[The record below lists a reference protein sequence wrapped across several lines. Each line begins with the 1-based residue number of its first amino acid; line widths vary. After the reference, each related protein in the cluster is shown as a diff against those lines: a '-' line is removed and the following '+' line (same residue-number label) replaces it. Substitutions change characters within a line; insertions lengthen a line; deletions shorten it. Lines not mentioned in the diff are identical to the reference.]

1 MQTHHYHNTF
11 EPMKANVLIF
21 FLVFNISIYAQNEAE
36 DSILSVERD
45 LTFYLLDTELGL
57 SNDEINDIEQ
67 DSLGFIWIATLEGLN
82 KYDGTQ
88 FVTYKKNNSNLS
100 NNFIKQIQV
109 NKDGNLLLATA
120 NSLNIYNLKLEKFKN
135 LSSENSLYDETLSS
149 VYYGPKDK
157 TIIGY
162 EEKGIQILYKDGKLE
177 SYTHEKNNRFSIS
190 SNAVSCITQQ
200 GDSIVWVGT
209 RNNGVNKI
217 NLATKEITQIPLS
230 QNKSSS
236 PSSIN
241 SLYSEKNGTIW
252 LGTNNGLYVMTP
264 KGDTLNLKKS
274 DFKGKGLSDNHV
286 LCFEEDHLGQMWI
299 GTRNGGLNIINK
311 SDFLAQKTDFKVK
324 WYLPNQDGTSVF
336 NRTVLSLKRDNNNN
350 NMWIG
355 TSTGMNFVNPEGE
368 PIKLMQKNRSNNSIS
383 HDRISALATSLNE
396 NIWIGT
402 DGSGVDLYNP
412 HTGIFKH
419 YNQNASNISNNYII
433 SLHEDKKRRLWIG
446 TYQGGLNKMNIN
458 TGKSKHYFKD
468 DPERGY
474 DIRVIFEDSK
484 NNIWI
489 ATETGGLYFYNEAKD
504 EFDFIDVLNG
514 IYVRDLCEDKN
525 GDLWLATE
533 GLGIVKYE
541 ATKHVISIYN
551 SKNIKGFKSDII
563 YSIIPLPHGDILAG
577 TLHEGFIRLNPKK
590 KTIITFNE
598 SNGLSNNTVS
608 SMVIENESSV
618 WLGTFKGISHYN
630 PMNNEIYNLDTY
642 NNIQKS
648 KFNIGSS
655 IFSKSGSIYFGGDKG
670 LNVFNPKNIKIKK
683 ESHPIVF
690 ENLEVLNKKVPITN
704 KKGILDQS
712 ILYEDHIT
720 LNHNETFL
728 SLDYVTLKYPFVKN
742 TMYSYKVDNYH
753 DQWISTNRA
762 GQVNLTNMPP
772 GDYKLNVKAK
782 FGTGDEVTKSLKIT
796 INPPFWKTPI
806 AILCYVLLISLSLW
820 ALMKYYAEHIKL
832 KNSLLFEKKQRQLEH
847 DFNEERIMFYTY
859 FSHELKTPLTLII
872 APIEDLIKKEGNKK
886 QKEKLKLIQNNA
898 NNLLQSINQLLE
910 FRKYNLGLSKL
921 VLEKHN
927 LSTCLKQWVQNF
939 NPLAKKRNILLS
951 YSGPTQDFFSWFD
964 LEKLHIVVNNLLS
977 NAFKFTKE
985 KGKIH
990 VDLTY
995 DDTNFYIKV
1004 QDTGIGITPED
1015 IEHIFNGFYQSN
1027 STKSINGIGIGL
1039 TLTKNFIEL
1048 HNGRIE
1054 IKSQLKKGSTF
1065 SFYIPR
1071 DFSQLKNS
1079 KHIEQKQTISN
1090 NIRLTDDSTPITTLK
1105 EEEVE
1110 VEKALLD
1117 QEPNIS
1123 FDDNKK
1129 VILLIDDNS
1138 DILSYLKEL
1147 LEDEYNLI
1155 FASDGEEGITK
1166 ALEYIPDIIISDIMM
1181 PKIDGIELCSTL
1193 KKTMETTHIPVILLT
1208 AKGNTEA
1215 IKTGFKEGAY
1225 DYIVKPF
1232 SSQLLK
1238 IRIKNILENRKK
1250 LRKYFLKETKI
1261 PSNLSKNKSKILEQ
1275 EKEFIHRLESIIL
1288 GLINNDNIDVNM
1300 VAQSIKMNRATLSR
1314 KLKAVTGLTINK
1326 FIIRVKLNKA
1336 LELIKEGDLTI
1347 SQVSYEVGYNDIKH
1361 FRQVFKEQFNKVPS
1375 EFKNKKYP

>member
-1 MQTHHYHNTF
+1 
-11 EPMKANVLIF
+11 MKKIF
-21 FLVFNISIYAQNEAE
+21 FNLLCLVFSFSLTCQNEK
-36 DSILSVERD
+36 DNPTLSGEKD
-45 LTFYLLDTELGL
+45 LTFYLLDTEFGL
-57 SNDEINDIEQ
+57 SNDGVWDIEQ
-67 DSLGFIWIATLEGLN
+67 DYFGFIWIATPEGLN
-82 KYDGTQ
+82 RYDGTQ
-88 FVTYKKNNSNLS
+88 FVTYKKNNSTLS

-135 LSSENSLYDETLSS
+135 LSVEHKLNKENLSC
-149 VYYGPKDK
+149 VYYNEKDK
-157 TIIGY
+157 IIIGY
-162 EEKGIQILYKDGKLE
+162 EEKGIQIINKDGKLE
-177 SYTHEKNNRFSIS
+177 SYTYNKKNRFSLS
-190 SNAVSCITQQ
+190 SNEISCITQEV
-200 GDSIVWVGT
+200 DSIVWVGT
-209 RNNGVNKI
+209 RNDGLNKI
-217 NLATKEITQIPLS
+217 NLKTKETTRIPLI
-230 QNKSSS
+230 QNNNDS

-241 SLYSEKNGTIW
+241 SVYSEKNGNIW
-252 LGTNNGLYVMTP
+252 VGTNNGLYVIT
-264 KGDTLNLKKS
+264 KEGDTLNLKKS
-274 DFKGKGLSDNHV
+274 EIRDKGLSDDNV
-286 LCFEEDHLGQMWI
+286 LCFEEDNLGQMWI

-311 SDFLAQKTDFKVK
+311 SDFLSQKIGFKVK

-336 NRTVLSLKRDNNNN
+336 NRTVLSIKKDNNN

-355 TSTGMNFVNPEGE
+355 TSTGLNFVNPKGE
-368 PIKLMQKNRSNNSIS
+368 PIKLIHKNNSSKSIS
-383 HDRISALATSLNE
+383 HDRISALAKSTNE

-402 DGSGVDLYNP
+402 DGSGVDFLNTD
-412 HTGIFKH
+412 TGIFKNYDH
-419 YNQNASNISNNYII
+419 SSHNISNNYII
-433 SLHEDKKRRLWIG
+433 SLHEDQKKRLWIG
-446 TYQGGLNKMNIN
+446 TYQGGLNKMDIE
-458 TGKSKHYFKD
+458 TGKCKHYFKD
-468 DPERGY
+468 DPERGN
-474 DIRVIFEDSK
+474 DIRAIFEDSK

-489 ATETGGLYFYNEAKD
+489 ATETGGLFIYNEVQD
-504 EFDFIDVLNG
+504 QFNFIHSLDG
-514 IYVRDLCEDKN
+514 IYVRDICEDKN
-525 GDLWLATE
+525 GYLWLATE
-533 GLGIVKYE
+533 GLGIVKYDLINN
-541 ATKHVISIYN
+541 VSSLYN
-551 SKNIKGFKSDII
+551 SKNIKGFNSDVF
-563 YSIIPLPHGDILAG
+563 YSIISLPNGDILAG
-577 TLHEGFIRLNPKK
+577 TLHEGIIRLNPKN
-590 KTIITFNE
+590 KTIINFNE

-608 SMVIENESSV
+608 SIIFENDSSI

-630 PMNNEIYNLDTY
+630 PINNEIYNLETY

-655 IFSKSGSIYFGGDKG
+655 IISESGIIYFGGDKG
-670 LNVFNPKNIKIKK
+670 LNVFNPRNIKIKK

-690 ENLEVLNKKVPITN
+690 ENLEVLNKKVSITD

-720 LNHNETFL
+720 LSHNETFL

-742 TMYSYKVDNYH
+742 TMYSYKVENYH
-753 DQWISTNRA
+753 DQWINTNGA
-762 GQVNLTNMPP
+762 GKVNLTNMPP
-772 GDYKLNVKAK
+772 GDYTLKVKAK
-782 FGTGDEVTKSLKIT
+782 FGTGDEVSKSLQIT
-796 INPPFWKTPI
+796 INHPFWKTPI
-806 AILCYVLLISLSLW
+806 AVLCYVILISLSLW
-820 ALMKYYAEHIKL
+820 GLMKYYSEHLKL
-832 KNSLLFEKKQRQLEH
+832 KNSFLFEKKQRQLEH

-872 APIEDLIKKEGNKK
+872 APIEDLIKKEENRK
-886 QKEKLKLIQNNA
+886 QKEKLILIQNNA
-898 NNLLQSINQLLE
+898 NVLLQSINQLLE

-921 VLEKHN
+921 AIEKHN
-927 LSTCLKQWVQNF
+927 LSNCLKQWVQNF
-939 NPLAKKRNILLS
+939 NPLAKKRKILLS
-951 YSGPTQDFFSWFD
+951 YSGPTEDFFAWFD
-964 LEKLHIVVNNLLS
+964 LEKLHIIVNNLLS

-995 DDTNFYIKV
+995 DDTNFYIKT

-1071 DFSQLKNS
+1071 DFSLLKNS
-1079 KHIEQKQTISN
+1079 KVIDEKQTIINDKLFSDN
-1090 NIRLTDDSTPITTLK
+1090 STTIK
-1105 EEEVE
+1105 EEEE
-1110 VEKALLD
+1110 EEEIFLNL
-1117 QEPNIS
+1117 EPNIS

-1129 VILLIDDNS
+1129 VVLLIDDNS
-1138 DILSYLKEL
+1138 DILAYLKEL
-1147 LEDEYNLI
+1147 LEEEYNLI
-1155 FASDGEEGITK
+1155 FASDGEEGLNK

-1181 PKIDGIELCSTL
+1181 PKINGIELCSTL

-1208 AKGNTEA
+1208 AKGNSDT
-1215 IKTGFKEGAY
+1215 IKKGYEEGAY

-1238 IRIKNILENRKK
+1238 VRIKNILGNRKK

-1275 EKEFIHRLESIIL
+1275 EQEFIHKLESIIL
-1288 GLINNDNIDVNM
+1288 GLINNDSIDVNM

-1375 EFKNKKYP
+1375 QFKSKKHE

>member
-1 MQTHHYHNTF
+1 
-11 EPMKANVLIF
+11 MKIFFSIF
-21 FLVFNISIYAQNEAE
+21 FLSLNVLIYAQNEAVNSSLPIE
-36 DSILSVERD
+36 KD

-57 SNDEINDIEQ
+57 SNDGVWDIEQ
-67 DSLGFIWIATLEGLN
+67 DYFGFIWIATPEGLN
-82 KYDGTQ
+82 RYDGTQ

-109 NKDGNLLLATA
+109 NKEGNLLLATA

-135 LSSENSLYDETLSS
+135 LSVEYKLNKENLSC
-149 VYYGPKDK
+149 VYNGKK
-157 TIIGY
+157 NKIIIGY
-162 EEKGIQILYKDGKLE
+162 EEKGIKIINKDGGIE
-177 SYTHEKNNRFSIS
+177 SYTYDKKNSFSLSSNEIS
-190 SNAVSCITQQ
+190 SITQHV
-200 GDSIVWVGT
+200 DSILWVGT
-209 RNNGVNKI
+209 KNNGLNKI
-217 NLATKEITQIPLS
+217 NLKTKETTRIPLI
-230 QNKSSS
+230 QKNNAS

-241 SLYSEKNGTIW
+241 TLYSEKNGNLW
-252 LGTNNGLYVMTP
+252 VGTNNGLFVIT
-264 KGDTLNLKKS
+264 KEGDTLSLKKS
-274 DFKGKGLSDNHV
+274 EIRGKGLSDGNV
-286 LCFEEDHLGQMWI
+286 LCFEEDDLGQMWI
-299 GTRNGGLNIINK
+299 GTRNGGLNILNK
-311 SDFLAQKTDFKVK
+311 SDFLSQEIDLNLS
-324 WYLPNQDGTSVF
+324 WYIPNQDGTSIF
-336 NRTVLSLKRDNNNN
+336 NRTVLSLKKDNNN

-355 TSTGMNFVNPEGE
+355 TSTGLNFVNPRGE
-368 PIKLMQKNRSNNSIS
+368 PIKLIHKNNSKNSIS
-383 HDRISALATSLNE
+383 HDRISALAKSSDE

-402 DGSGVDLYNP
+402 DGSGVDFLNS

-419 YNQNASNISNNYII
+419 YDQSTYDISNNYII
-433 SLHEDKKRRLWIG
+433 SLHEDKKKRLWIG
-446 TYQGGLNKMNIN
+446 TYQGGLNKMDIR
-458 TGKSKHYFKD
+458 TGISIHYFKD
-468 DPERGY
+468 NPEKGS

-489 ATETGGLYFYNEAKD
+489 ATETGGLFFYNEVND
-504 EFDFIDVLNG
+504 EFEYKDVING
-514 IYVRDLCEDKN
+514 IYVRDICEDKN
-525 GDLWLATE
+525 GVLWLATE

-541 ATKHVISIYN
+541 TTKDVISIFN
-551 SKNIKGFKSDII
+551 SKNIKGFNSDII
-563 YSIIPLPHGDILAG
+563 YSIISIPNGDILAG
-577 TLHEGFIRLNPKK
+577 TLHEGFIRLNPRN
-590 KTIITFNE
+590 KTIINFNE

-608 SMVIENESSV
+608 SMVIENDSSI
-618 WLGTFKGISHYN
+618 WLGTFKGISNYN
-630 PMNNEIYNLDTY
+630 PKNHEIYNLETY

-655 IFSKSGSIYFGGDKG
+655 IITESGIIYFGGDKG
-670 LNVFNPKNIKIKK
+670 LNVFNPKKIKIKK

-690 ENLEVLNKKVPITN
+690 ENLEVLNKKVPITD

-720 LNHNETFL
+720 LNHDEKFL

-742 TMYSYKVDNYH
+742 TMYSYKVENYH
-753 DQWISTNRA
+753 DQWVNTNGA

-772 GDYKLNVKAK
+772 GDYILNVKAK
-782 FGTGDEVTKSLKIT
+782 FGTGDEVIKSLKIT
-796 INPPFWKTPI
+796 INPPFWKSPI
-806 AILCYVLLISLSLW
+806 AILCYVLFISLSLW

-872 APIEDLIKKEGNKK
+872 APIEDLIKKENNKK

-898 NNLLQSINQLLE
+898 NVLLQSINQLLE

-921 VLEKHN
+921 VVDKHN
-927 LSTCLKQWVQNF
+927 LSNCLKQWVQNF
-939 NPLAKKRNILLS
+939 NPLAKKRGILLS
-951 YSGPTQDFFSWFD
+951 YSCPTEDFFAWFD
-964 LEKLHIVVNNLLS
+964 LEKLHIIVNNILS
-977 NAFKFTKE
+977 NAFKFTKA

-995 DDTNFYIKV
+995 DETNFYIKI

-1065 SFYIPR
+1065 SFFIPR
-1071 DFSQLKNS
+1071 DYSLLKNS
-1079 KHIEQKQTISN
+1079 KNIEQKHLTNN
-1090 NIRLTDDSTPITTLK
+1090 NIIFSDNSTAIK
-1105 EEEVE
+1105 EREEEE
-1110 VEKALLD
+1110 EEEEEEIILNA
-1117 QEPNIS
+1117 EPIIS
-1123 FDDNKK
+1123 FNDNKK
-1129 VILLIDDNS
+1129 VVLLIDDNS
-1138 DILSYLKEL
+1138 DILAYLKEL
-1147 LEDEYNLI
+1147 LESDYNLI
-1155 FASDGEEGITK
+1155 FASDGEEGINK
-1166 ALEYIPDIIISDIMM
+1166 ALEHIPDIIVSDIMM
-1181 PKIDGIELCSTL
+1181 PKINGIELCSAL
-1193 KKTMETTHIPVILLT
+1193 KKKMETTHIPVILLT
-1208 AKGNTEA
+1208 AKGNAET
-1215 IKTGFKEGAY
+1215 IKTGYEEGAY
-1225 DYIVKPF
+1225 DYIIKPF

-1261 PSNLSKNKSKILEQ
+1261 PSNLSKDKSKILEQ
-1275 EKEFIHRLESIIL
+1275 EKEFIQKLESIIL
-1288 GLINNDNIDVNM
+1288 GLINNDNVDVNM

-1336 LELIKEGDLTI
+1336 LELIKEGELTI

-1361 FRQVFKEQFNKVPS
+1361 FRQVFKEQFGKVPS
-1375 EFKNKKYP
+1375 QFKSKKHTNYN